1 MDSDCSHEIKRR
13 LLLGKKNYDTPSQV
27 IQKQCIFLGSKI
39 TANGDYSHEIKRY
52 LLLGRKVR
60 LYIKKQRH
68 YLANK
73 GLYSQSYTFPVVMY
87 RCESGTKRRL
97 STKELMFLKCGVG
110 EDS

>member
-1 MDSDCSHEIKRR
+1 MEIET
-13 LLLGKKNYDTPSQV
+13 DF
-27 IQKQCIFLGSKI
+27 IFLGSKI

-60 LYIKKQRH
+60 QHIKKQRH

-73 GLYSQSYTFPVVMY
+73 GLYSQSYIFPVVMH

-97 STKELMFLKCGVG
+97 STKELMFLNCDVG
-110 EDS
+110 EDSWESLELQGDQTSQS